1 MSVTVGLRFWAKDN
15 LVSPTGI
22 FTKGRNTSFPKNA
35 YMGGQGQL
43 IVKQFHAARL
53 SWKTK
58 IMSVRSPCLLT
69 FQFRSLLLCCPF
81 SGCDFRR
88 LSYWKISQSQAFWCI
103 SSKGTVKP
111 ATKSC
116 NLFCGITAKRV
127 EKRCCSFYHP
137 QIKPVLQQNWS
148 LQVAKSFCRE

>member
-1 MSVTVGLRFWAKDN
+1 MPVTVGLRFWAKDN

-35 YMGGQGQL
+35 YMGGPRTTYCQAIPCCQ
-43 IVKQFHAARL
+43 IVVENKNYVRTFAMF
-53 SWKTK
+53 TY
-58 IMSVRSPCLLT
+58 ISVP
-69 FQFRSLLLCCPF
+69 LLLCCPY

-88 LSYWKISQSQAFWCI
+88 LSYWKICQSQAFWCI
-103 SSKGTVKP
+103 SSKGTVKL

-127 EKRCCSFYHP
+127 EKRCCSFYP